1 METDA
6 DVVAVSDAE
15 LLVDRVSVTVAD
27 FFRVALSVL
36 VGEVLPDN
44 VRSGVQVA
52 VDVVE
57 RLAE

>member
-15 LLVDRVSVTVAD
+15 LLVDRVSVAVAD
-27 FFRVALSVL
+27 FVRVALAVL

-52 VDVVE
+52 VDVAE

>member
-27 FFRVALSVL
+27 FVRVALAVL

>member
-27 FFRVALSVL
+27 FVRVALAVL

-52 VDVVE
+52 VDVAE

>member
-52 VDVVE
+52 VDVAE